1 MHNALEEVVG
11 EVFEQLAQRHE
22 HFRSCAQCRDD
33 VITHTLNQARPR
45 YISGSL
51 IGSAVTRV
59 ALSHGQARAELAVLV
74 LDAMRRVSAR
84 PRHPRPNGAKEAA
97 PG

>member
-1 MHNALEEVVG
+1 MHNALEEVIG
-11 EVFEQLAQRHE
+11 EVFDQVSSGRAR
-22 HFRSCAQCRDD
+22 FCDCAQCRDD
-33 VITHTLNQARPR
+33 VITHALNQARPR
-45 YISGSL
+45 YVSGSL

-74 LDAMRRVSAR
+74 LDAMRRVAAR
-84 PRHPRPNGAKEAA
+84 PRHASAQRVEERA

>member
-1 MHNALEEVVG
+1 MHNALEEVVE
-11 EVFEQLAQRHE
+11 EVFEQLSQGRARICP
-22 HFRSCAQCRDD
+22 CAQCRDD
-33 VITHTLNQARPR
+33 VITHALNQARPR

-59 ALSHGQARAELAVLV
+59 ALSHGPARAELAVLV
-74 LDAMRRVSAR
+74 LDAMRRVAAR
-84 PRHPRPNGAKEAA
+84 PRHPRPWTAEGHA

>member
-11 EVFEQLAQRHE
+11 EVFDGLSRAHA
-22 HFRSCAQCRDD
+22 HFCHCAQCRDD
-33 VITHTLNQARPR
+33 VITRALNQARPR

-59 ALSHGQARAELAVLV
+59 ALSHEQARAELAVLV
-74 LDAMRRVSAR
+74 LDAMRLVAAR
-84 PRHPRPNGAKEAA
+84 PRHASHPVVGGAAS
-97 PG
+97 G

>member
-1 MHNALEEVVG
+1 MHNALEEVIG
-11 EVFEQLAQRHE
+11 EVYDQVTSGHARFCD
-22 HFRSCAQCRDD
+22 CAQCRDD
-33 VITHTLNQARPR
+33 VITHALNQARPR
-45 YISGSL
+45 YVSGSL

-74 LDAMRRVSAR
+74 LDAMRRVAAR
-84 PRHPRPNGAKEAA
+84 PRHRPPSTPQGVA

>member
-11 EVFEQLAQRHE
+11 EVYERLARGRARFCH
-22 HFRSCAQCRDD
+22 CAQCRDD
-33 VITHTLNQARPR
+33 IITLTLNQARPR
-45 YISGSL
+45 YISRSL

-59 ALSHGQARAELAVLV
+59 ALSHEQVRAELAVLMLEAIGTV
-74 LDAMRRVSAR
+74 AAR
-84 PRHPRPNGAKEAA
+84 PRHPLRASATEAT